1 MTDLFETPFDVAW
14 EVLKSTLPIRPK
26 TMQWETDP
34 KRTRRY
40 EQTGGIARR
49 GREKM
54 MDDFPERFNDPM
66 EEEDVMDDEQGI
78 YDNYT
83 NAAAD
88 SHPTRSPGTANDF
101 GKYPF
106 WIGDGRT
113 DRAVMHPQGGEMS
126 FDARG
131 EPNKFSF
138 DEMEPR
144 TIESEFSRQM
154 MRRILG
160 E

>member
-1 MTDLFETPFDVAW
+1 M
-14 EVLKSTLPIRPK
+14 LKATLPMKPK
-26 TMQWETDP
+26 TMQYDTDP

-49 GREKM
+49 GRERM

-66 EEEDVMDDEQGI
+66 EEDDVMDDELGL

-83 NAAAD
+83 EGLNRR
-88 SHPTRSPGTANDF
+88 SHPTRSPGTASDF

-106 WIGDGRT
+106 WIGEGT
-113 DRAVMHPQGGEMS
+113 HPDGGEM
-126 FDARG
+126 FYDEEG
-131 EPNKFSF
+131 EPNRFSF
-138 DEMEPR
+138 GEQEPR
-144 TIESEFSRQM
+144 TIESEYTKQM
-154 MRRILG
+154 IRRLLG